1 MAPLKRGLFILR
13 LMTGEDRMER
23 IKQKGLWL
31 SGYFLLMMFL
41 FTRGF
46 YNPFFVLLI
55 GLLLII
61 VFLKE
66 ENRLFGWLI
75 ISFFLGNLL
84 LGYLDN
90 FIEGFHLSPY
100 SLIMLSQL
108 LLLIPI
114 LMIGYV
120 VKQFK
125 QEMTPYFHWPI
136 FIREIQLPFKIGF
149 SFKRFV
155 LIFGLLAVLSIGI
168 TFLFKGEKLVWGSF
182 SLILLFASM
191 NAILEE
197 VLWRG
202 LLLPKLIR
210 ITNQLIGIILTSIA
224 YGINTTMFGF
234 SPIIC
239 MIYIFLGLLLGCL
252 TVKTKSVFPAMIAHT
267 LVTTLFLLNGIM
279 TIPVYYGS

>member
-1 MAPLKRGLFILR
+1 MVQ
-13 LMTGEDRMER
+13 

-55 GLLLII
+55 GLFLII

-66 ENRLFGWLI
+66 ENRLFGWMI

-84 LGYLDN
+84 LGYMDN
-90 FIEGFHLSPY
+90 FIEGFHFSPF

-114 LMIGYV
+114 LMISYV

-125 QEMTPYFHWPI
+125 QEITSFFHRPI
-136 FIREIQLPFKIGF
+136 FTREIQLPFKIDF

-155 LIFGLLAVLSIGI
+155 LIFGLLAVVSIGI
-168 TFLFKGEKLVWGSF
+168 TFLFQVEKMHWRSF

-191 NAILEE
+191 NALLEE

-202 LLLPKLIR
+202 ILLPKLIC
-210 ITNQLIGIILTSIA
+210 ITNQLIGIIVTSIA

-239 MIYIFLGLLLGCL
+239 MIYIFLGFVLGCL
-252 TVKTKSVFPAMIAHT
+252 TVKTRSVFPAMITHT
-267 LVTTLFLLNGIM
+267 LVTTLFLINGLM

>member
-1 MAPLKRGLFILR
+1 MI
-13 LMTGEDRMER
+13 GEDRMER

-31 SGYFLLMMFL
+31 SGYFLLILYL

-66 ENRLFGWLI
+66 GNRLFGWMV

-84 LGYLDN
+84 LGYMDN
-90 FIEGFHLSPY
+90 FIESFHLSPF

-114 LMIGYV
+114 LMISYV

-125 QEMTPYFHWPI
+125 QEITPYFHRPI
-136 FIREIQLPFKIGF
+136 FTGEIQLPFKIVF
-149 SFKRFV
+149 SFKRLV
-155 LIFGLLAVLSIGI
+155 LIFGLMAVLFIGI
-168 TFLFKGEKLVWGSF
+168 TLLFQKEGMHWRPFL
-182 SLILLFASM
+182 LILLFALV
-191 NAILEE
+191 NAVLDE

-202 LLLPKLIR
+202 ILLPKLIK
-210 ITNQLIGIILTSIA
+210 ITNQPIGIIVTSIA
-224 YGINTTMFGF
+224 FGINTTMFGF
-234 SPIIC
+234 SPMIC
-239 MIYIFLGLLLGCL
+239 MIYIFLGFMLAFL
-252 TVKTKSVFPAMIAHT
+252 TVKSQSVLPAMIAHT
-267 LVTTLFLLNGIM
+267 FVTTLLFINGLM

>member
-1 MAPLKRGLFILR
+1 
-13 LMTGEDRMER
+13 
-23 IKQKGLWL
+23 
-31 SGYFLLMMFL
+31 
-41 FTRGF
+41 
-46 YNPFFVLLI
+46 
-55 GLLLII
+55 
-61 VFLKE
+61 
-66 ENRLFGWLI
+66 FGWMI

-90 FIEGFHLSPY
+90 FIEGFHLSPF

-114 LMIGYV
+114 LMISYV

-125 QEMTPYFHWPI
+125 QEITPYFHWPI
-136 FIREIQLPFKIGF
+136 FTREIQLPFKIGF

-168 TFLFKGEKLVWGSF
+168 TFLFQVEKIQLRSF

-191 NAILEE
+191 NALLEE
-197 VLWRG
+197 LLWRG

-210 ITNQLIGIILTSIA
+210 ITNQLIGVIVTSIA

-234 SPIIC
+234 SPILC
-239 MIYIFLGLLLGCL
+239 MIYIFLGLVLGCL

-267 LVTTLFLLNGIM
+267 LVTTLFLINGLM

>member
-1 MAPLKRGLFILR
+1 
-13 LMTGEDRMER
+13 MTGEDRMER
-23 IKQKGLWL
+23 LKQKGLWL
-31 SGYFLLMMFL
+31 SGYFLLMIFL

-55 GLLLII
+55 GILLII

-66 ENRLFGWLI
+66 ENRLFGWMI

-84 LGYLDN
+84 LGYMDN
-90 FIEGFHLSPY
+90 FIEGFHLSPF

-114 LMIGYV
+114 LIICYV

-125 QEMTPYFHWPI
+125 QEITPYFHRPI
-136 FIREIQLPFKIGF
+136 FTQEIQLPFNIGF
-149 SFKRFV
+149 SFKRLA
-155 LIFGLLAVLSIGI
+155 LIFGLLTVLSIGI
-168 TFLFKGEKLVWGSF
+168 TFLFQGEKMHWRSF
-182 SLILLFASM
+182 SLFLLFASM
-191 NAILEE
+191 NALLEE

-202 LLLPKLIR
+202 LLLPKLIS
-210 ITNQLIGIILTSIA
+210 ITNDIIGIIVTSIA
-224 YGINTTMFGF
+224 YGINVTMFGF

-239 MIYIFLGLLLGCL
+239 MIYIFLGLMLGLL

-267 LVTTLFLLNGIM
+267 LVTTLFLINGVM